1 MTPIYLAIIILL
13 VGGIAMYAKFVR
25 REELRH
31 LAAER
36 DSEKQHAIDWKEMA
50 TALADGALTWR
61 ELPTTQDA
69 KLHAQML
76 GDTPEERE
84 QTLEEMEA
92 ELREVS
98 DPLNVSYEGELGRR
112 RKLVHDIAMKRQ
124 NMDLA
129 EKSEPLTGD
138 YVNSLD
144 PADVAHLEGRAS

>member
-1 MTPIYLAIIILL
+1 MTPIFLAIIILL
-13 VGGIAMYAKFVR
+13 IGGIVLYAKFVR

-31 LAAER
+31 LEEER
-36 DSEKQHAIDWKEMA
+36 DAEKRHAIDWKEMA

-76 GDTPEERE
+76 GDPLEDHEP
-84 QTLEEMEA
+84 TLEEMEA

-112 RKLVHDIAMKRQ
+112 RKLVHDIAVKRQ

-129 EKSEPLTGD
+129 DKSEPLTED
-138 YVNSLD
+138 HINSLD
-144 PADVAHLEGRAS
+144 SADVAHLEGRAS